1 MNDQSITT
9 LLADARRDLPADS
22 PTASAIDRGA
32 PLEEIS
38 ACAEAE
44 GLHTLAAAL
53 FGIELDVEHPH
64 AEPAVDTLE
73 ALLDAFRGRI
83 PEQSQT
89 AAAIRR
95 GAPAAEIAECA
106 GSEGL
111 HEVAAVLF
119 ERLQE
124 EDHA

>member
-1 MNDQSITT
+1 MNDNAITA

-53 FGIELDVEHPH
+53 FGLELDVEHPH
-64 AEPAVDTLE
+64 AEPAADILAAVLE
-73 ALLDAFRGRI
+73 GFRGRI
-83 PEQSQT
+83 PESSQT

-95 GAPAAEIAECA
+95 GAPAVEIAECA

-111 HEVAAVLF
+111 NEVAAALF
-119 ERLQE
+119 ELLQE
-124 EDHA
+124 DDHP